1 MLALPPVFAK
11 PLPSHTPF
19 CPADNL
25 CATVLIF
32 YTLCSFFLY
41 MRSRTRHGT
50 QYGSFCTSGSTLTP
64 SIIKLID
71 KLKSLGRVKPLF
83 STVLCF
89 AGLVFSAFLW
99 NRAAQYTEKTV
110 QPIILPKDYVHNILF
125 LAGTVILACYEEIV
139 VRLFL
144 PERAHCIALHLR
156 QKRETAHKLQS
167 MLYAAAEAIP
177 IIVFA
182 LGHRYLGLYAAL
194 NAFTCAVILRVCMLV
209 NERSLVPGCTAH
221 ILYNLTVFF
230 ILTH

>member
-1 MLALPPVFAK
+1 MLALPPVFAS
-11 PLPSHTPF
+11 PLPARTPF
-19 CPADNL
+19 CPTDNL
-25 CATVLIF
+25 CASVLTF
-32 YTLCSFFLY
+32 YALCSIFLY
-41 MRSRTRHGT
+41 LRSRIRRGT
-50 QYGSFCTSGSTLTP
+50 HSVDFYTSGSPLAP

-89 AGLVFSAFLW
+89 GALVFSAFLW
-99 NRAAQYTEKTV
+99 NRAAQYTEKPV
-110 QPIILPKDYVHNILF
+110 QPIILPKDYIHSILF
-125 LAGTVILACYEEIV
+125 FSSTIILACYEEIV
-139 VRLFL
+139 FRLFL
-144 PERAHCIALHLR
+144 PERAQCIALHLR
-156 QKRETAHKLQS
+156 QKRETAHGLQS
-167 MLYAAAEAIP
+167 MLYTASEAIP
-177 IIVFA
+177 IILFA